1 MPLECPP
8 ESEDEDLYDD
18 LFDWGVVMPT
28 QLGPSNIHEIDM
40 DTMNDD
46 GDSIM
51 STSELLLSAS
61 CEEPVQLRSS
71 DDQHVLA
78 NHMDQSLLSVDELAE
93 MEEHQWSESRAL
105 RMALLIRD
113 RDRQKL
119 VWELGNKAL
128 ARVETLMRMM
138 KMDQAAEQL

>member
-46 GDSIM
+46 GDSVM

-61 CEEPVQLRSS
+61 CEEPVQPRSS
-71 DDQHVLA
+71 GDRHVLA
-78 NHMDQSLLSVDELAE
+78 DHMDQSLLLVDELAE
-93 MEEHQWSESRAL
+93 MEEHQWSES
-105 RMALLIRD
+105 
-113 RDRQKL
+113 
-119 VWELGNKAL
+119 
-128 ARVETLMRMM
+128 
-138 KMDQAAEQL
+138 

>member
-1 MPLECPP
+1 M
-8 ESEDEDLYDD
+8 
-18 LFDWGVVMPT
+18 LFR
-28 QLGPSNIHEIDM
+28 SIDM

-46 GDSIM
+46 GNSVM

-61 CEEPVQLRSS
+61 CEEPVQPRTSG
-71 DDQHVLA
+71 DRHVLA
-78 NHMDQSLLSVDELAE
+78 DHMDQSLLSVDELAE
-93 MEEHQWSESRAL
+93 MEERQWSESRAL

-113 RDRQKL
+113 RDQRKL